1 MKAWWLVVV
10 AACSSS
16 SSSHRREYKLSELHA
31 ERWLD
36 GLPLDGGTLVAD
48 LSQDPD
54 AITDWTKVT
63 GTVTLDCGGC
73 VLGDDHTDLMAPGP
87 FGGAVHFGHLS
98 WDDATTR
105 AVFAGGTVTVT
116 GHWRGD
122 VDLDLSATA
131 TLAKHGADTAITGC
145 LAFRPAERLR
155 ARDEKLHNIFM
166 LTGAPKGDDGR
177 MYIRVAGPLAKLR
190 YMPQVCDAP
199 AS

>member
-1 MKAWWLVVV
+1 MKAAWLVVL

-16 SSSHRREYKLSELHA
+16 SSASHKREYKLSELHLA
-31 ERWLD
+31 QFLG
-36 GLPLDGGTLVAD
+36 GLPLDGGTLTVD

-54 AITDWTKVT
+54 AITDWSKVT

-73 VLGDDHTDLMAPGP
+73 VLGDDHAVLHSNGP
-87 FGGAVHFGHLS
+87 FGGDLHFGHIS

-105 AVFAGGTVTVT
+105 AVFGGGKIAIT

-122 VDLDLSATA
+122 VDLDVKADVM
-131 TLAKHGADTAITGC
+131 LASRAVVGC
-145 LAFRPAERLR
+145 LAFRPAERLL

-177 MYIRVAGPLAKLR
+177 MYIRVAGPLDRLR
-190 YMPQVCDAP
+190 YMPQLCEAP
-199 AS
+199 AP